1 MERQQSDHP
10 KGGQG
15 KSSQEVGREIFRT
28 QNAFENSKVKEERFL
43 RDYANPLSK
52 TTVFIEAGKQKVESE
67 AEMRKRL
74 REK

>member
-1 MERQQSDHP
+1 MLL
-10 KGGQG
+10 
-15 KSSQEVGREIFRT
+15 RT
-28 QNAFENSKVKEERFL
+28 QNAFENSKIKEERFL